1 MKRRILALALAAALL
16 IGAAPMTLAADE
28 LSASDA
34 KAIVN
39 NSTRMNNA
47 LKAKMIQVLD
57 TYVPGTDG
65 FQHSK
70 SMTWN
75 GYSAQNCAF
84 LALYTYGELFGYYY
98 ARDGAKDSY
107 LKLQGAKNVSYDQF
121 VREGIYPGAHIRTGT
136 SYNGNNG
143 HSMIL
148 LDYDSNYI
156 YVYQAN
162 RHNRNVGY
170 VWVDVSRYTWDDF
183 NKNEVQRH
191 EKIDHISVPKDYND
205 KWGSDGTEV
214 SPLPPEPLIIT
225 PTSEPGEHRDVGASF
240 YFRGAITSGS
250 PITSATVQVRAAD
263 NATVVMER
271 TVTPNKTNVD
281 ILNDG
286 LDSLKFGSLGEG
298 NYYLWLLARDASGA
312 EAEWNVHFSVGYP
325 VEDVPT
331 PPATEP
337 DTTTTTTKTQYRY
350 HRYIDEA
357 GNVSLC
363 PYYGS
368 SVFHS
373 TLSLQYTD
381 WMDTPLAK
389 NSNPGGHNHINQGTA
404 CTNSGCI
411 DPSRSTERFTDG
423 TSNWYYEETRTVT
436 VETPEASVPTPVPT
450 ATPMP
455 MPVYTPMPE
464 PVSTPAP
471 KPVSTPAPKPTPT
484 PAPTKNPCRNGHEYR
499 VDSETD
505 TTIYYVCDRCGD
517 YYSEEKAVKPR
528 LPLPMVKV
536 YSNDFSDVKTRD
548 WFYSNVVAA
557 YELGLMKGVARG
569 AFSPN
574 NNVTIAETVTLA
586 ARLHSIY
593 HTGSDEFPSYDGGK
607 WFDPYV
613 DYARDNGIVTMAYNY
628 DRSATREDF
637 VHILAKALPEEA
649 LENITSVDFADVG
662 ELKYASDVQLL
673 SGAGVINGVQKDG
686 QTYFKPSAAITR
698 AEVAAVVSRMAK
710 PGSRIEK

>member
-1 MKRRILALALAAALL
+1 MKRRILAMALAAALL
-16 IGAAPMTLAADE
+16 IGAAPMALAADVRDQFISYAGS
-28 LSASDA
+28 LVGKSGSDLGFGNKNWCVRFINYCARNNGSADISNLFLDTGSVTASAQHFAGMGKYYYFDDSYIPSGSDA
-34 KAIVN
+34 RKQGTPIPMNINNIERGDLAYFISDSDGGFEHIGIVETVN
-39 NSTRMNNA
+39 
-47 LKAKMIQVLD
+47 
-57 TYVPGTDG
+57 TDG
-65 FQHSK
+65 VTIVHGSW
-70 SMTWN
+70 SNRVART
-75 GYSAQNCAF
+75 
-84 LALYTYGELFGYYY
+84 TVVFGKTI
-98 ARDGAKDSY
+98 G
-107 LKLQGAKNVSYDQF
+107 
-121 VREGIYPGAHIRTGT
+121 
-136 SYNGNNG
+136 
-143 HSMIL
+143 
-148 LDYDSNYI
+148 SNYPVRFAGI
-156 YVYQAN
+156 AKPDYSN
-162 RHNRNVGY
+162 IMGG
-170 VWVDVSRYTWDDF
+170 SST
-183 NKNEVQRH
+183 
-191 EKIDHISVPKDYND
+191 ISL
-205 KWGSDGTEV
+205 S
-214 SPLPPEPLIIT
+214 IT

-240 YFRGAITSGS
+240 YFRGSITSGS
-250 PITSATVQVRAAD
+250 PIISATVQVRAAD

-298 NYYLWLLARDASGA
+298 NYYLWLLAQDSNGQT
-312 EAEWNVHFSVGYP
+312 AEWNVHFSVGYP
-325 VEDVPT
+325 AEDVPL
-331 PPATEP
+331 PPATGT

-381 WMDTPLAK
+381 WMDTPLTK
-389 NSNPGGHNHINQGTA
+389 NSNPGGHNHVNQGAA
-404 CTNSGCI
+404 CTNRGCI

-423 TSNWYYEETRTVT
+423 TSNWYYEETRTVET
-436 VETPEASVPTPVPT
+436 ETPEAPVPPPIPT
-450 ATPMP
+450 ATPA
-455 MPVYTPMPE
+455 PV
-464 PVSTPAP
+464 PVSTPTPTPTSTPRPTPTP
-471 KPVSTPAPKPTPT
+471 KPTPTPT
-484 PAPTKNPCRNGHEYR
+484 PAPTKNPCENGHEYR

-505 TTIYYVCDRCGD
+505 TTIYYVCDGCGD
-517 YYSEEKAVKPR
+517 YYSEGKAVKPR

-548 WFYSNVVAA
+548 WFYSNVIAA
-557 YELGLMKGVARG
+557 YELGLMKGTARG

-593 HTGSDEFPSYDGGK
+593 HTGSDKFPSYDGGK

-613 DYARDNGIVTMAYNY
+613 DYASDNGIVTMAYNY
-628 DRSATREDF
+628 DRPATREDF

-649 LENITSVDFADVG
+649 LENIASVDFADVD

-673 SGAGVINGVQKDG
+673 SGAGVINGIQEDG
-686 QTYFKPSAAITR
+686 QTYFKPSATITR

-710 PGSRIEK
+710 PGSRIGE